1 MIEIIDKHSCCGCS
15 SCVQKCPKKCISM
28 YEDDE
33 GFLYPV
39 VDKEKCIDCGL
50 CEIVCP
56 CHNDSEKK
64 RTNLPDIYAI
74 KNKPKEVIKHILSHK
89 SDELCISAISYGE
102 LMHGVEKSTYR
113 EKNYL
118 ALSLFL
124 SSITIL
130 QFDGIAA
137 EKYGLVR
144 AGLET
149 MGTPIGPMDTLIAAH
164 ALSKDLILVTN
175 NTREFCRVDGL
186 KLEDW
191 TIA

>member
-1 MIEIIDKHSCCGCS
+1 MWRKARIAKKII
-15 SCVQKCPKKCISM
+15 
-28 YEDDE
+28 
-33 GFLYPV
+33 L
-39 VDKEKCIDCGL
+39 
-50 CEIVCP
+50 
-56 CHNDSEKK
+56 
-64 RTNLPDIYAI
+64 R
-74 KNKPKEVIKHILSHK
+74 
-89 SDELCISAISYGE
+89 
-102 LMHGVEKSTYR
+102 
-113 EKNYL
+113 
-118 ALSLFL
+118 SL
-124 SSITIL
+124 SITIL

>member
-1 MIEIIDKHSCCGCS
+1 MKYMLD
-15 SCVQKCPKKCISM
+15 
-28 YEDDE
+28 
-33 GFLYPV
+33 
-39 VDKEKCIDCGL
+39 
-50 CEIVCP
+50 
-56 CHNDSEKK
+56 
-64 RTNLPDIYAI
+64 TNICIYAK
-74 KNKPKEVIKHILSHK
+74 KNKPKEVIKHILLHK
-89 SDELCISAISYGE
+89 SDELCISAITYGE

-113 EKNYL
+113 EKNFL

-144 AGLET
+144 AKLET

-186 KLEDW
+186 RLEDW